1 MPVGGAQNLG
11 TARGSIEISTSD
23 LRNVAGVVRSV
34 ATDVSRQMGT
44 IDAAAKR
51 TQATFLSLSRGIG
64 QIKGELTGLSV
75 GAGIL
80 TGLGVKTAAN
90 FQESAIKLAGM
101 VGGMQ
106 KAQALMDDLR
116 KKSAAAGIPFADM
129 LATAERLLPTFQ
141 GNTKELERWYALVR
155 RVSVL
160 NATEGMTGAA
170 FSINEA
176 ITSGGT
182 DLVSLVERF
191 NISRAQLRA
200 ELAAN
205 GNDFYDALD
214 KVLTR
219 MGITNETALQM
230 GQTFN
235 ASFRAAKD
243 AALQLLAE
251 GFTPLLQVLTPILQ
265 KTALWLAQL
274 RETNPAIAQLG
285 AGLATVATVG
295 APALLLFNQLVE
307 AGQKLKALGILG
319 GLGRAGGV
327 GLAVGAGVGL
337 GIGATNAIGR
347 ATGND
352 QMANAG
358 LSDLWK
364 TVQQLLFNISWTVTK
379 VFQGLVE
386 AIARL
391 TNMFGTQIDYIVNL
405 ASRFAQAVGG
415 MIQAAGKFIAGIAA
429 MLPSG
434 MGGDTLRSQVT
445 ALMNPVTPN
454 GDAGKR
460 ALQSSADF
468 RKASDDFFRNWAA
481 SISAQSGAPLDSFS
495 TGGPGGPGAG
505 NTERDK
511 IISQW
516 AKDAARIEREAGQA
530 RLDEERSYGQ
540 QRAQTI
546 RQYNLNALREQ
557 EDFERNRARATAQ
570 YNRQVAEAIADAAK
584 RDAAWQKDY
593 NEKIA
598 EIRQDGNE
606 QVADLE
612 RNYAKDRERR
622 ERDHRDRL
630 LNAAARL
637 DAVAVAEEQ
646 RNYARQQQDA
656 EENYTE
662 QRTKLQDALAER
674 LADELEAHQERLA
687 AAHEA
692 DAERLADMKRNFEEQ
707 IAEQDLERAIQ
718 QQRRA
723 EDFATQLAEM
733 DAAHA
738 ERLAQIDTQAA
749 QERAALNES
758 FIAQL
763 NDLGIYNKAWR
774 DQQAAAQAESLRL
787 FQEFWKQF
795 NLSFPQVTQG
805 PQAPYPGD
813 VGQFPSSFADY
824 GFGATR
830 AAGGSVSNRSITIAE
845 GAIVINAAPNHDERS
860 VARQVRTEMERLL
873 VEAAR

>member
-1 MPVGGAQNLG
+1 MAVGGAQNLG

-23 LRNVAGVVRSV
+23 LRNVTGVVRSV
-34 ATDVSRQMGT
+34 ASDVSRQMGA
-44 IDAAAKR
+44 IDVATKR
-51 TQATFLSLSRGIG
+51 TQAQFTALSRGIG
-64 QIKGELTGLSV
+64 QIKGELTGLTV
-75 GAGIL
+75 GAGAL
-80 TGLGVKTAAN
+80 TGLGIKTAGS

-170 FSINEA
+170 FSVNEA

-235 ASFRAAKD
+235 ASFRATKD
-243 AALQLLAE
+243 AAMQLLAE

-274 RETNPAIAQLG
+274 RETNPAVAQVG

-319 GLGRAGGV
+319 GLGRTGGV
-327 GLAVGAGVGL
+327 GLSVAAGVGL

-347 ATGND
+347 ATGNEK
-352 QMANAG
+352 MANAG
-358 LSDLWK
+358 LSDLMLIIRK
-364 TVQQLLFNISWTVTK
+364 LISNIAFTLTELDRLIRT
-379 VFQGLVE
+379 GLIGALRAMVNAVIGAASALGGVVS
-386 AIARL
+386 AIGSMLPGRL
-391 TNMFGTQIDYIVNL
+391 GGDALGKIGADLSAGGNGIRAVANQMFGAFD
-405 ASRFAQAVGG
+405 
-415 MIQAAGKFIAGIAA
+415 A
-429 MLPSG
+429 M
-434 MGGDTLRSQVT
+434 
-445 ALMNPVTPN
+445 
-454 GDAGKR
+454 
-460 ALQSSADF
+460 
-468 RKASDDFFRNWAA
+468 
-481 SISAQSGAPLDSFS
+481 SAQITKRNNDALKGFIDFMVPGTFS
-495 TGGPGGPGAG
+495 QSATPSAGGGGGGGVAGPGNA
-505 NTERDK
+505 ERNK

-546 RQYNLNALREQ
+546 RQYNQNALREE
-557 EDFERNRARATAQ
+557 EDFQRGRARAITQ

-593 NEKIA
+593 SEKVA
-598 EIRQDGNE
+598 ELRADGNE
-606 QVADLE
+606 RLVELE
-612 RNYAKDRERR
+612 QNYAKDRERR

-630 LNAAARL
+630 LSAAARL

-656 EENYTE
+656 QENYTD

-674 LADELEAHQERLA
+674 LADELEAHQERLQ

-692 DAERLADMKRNFEEQ
+692 DAERLADMQRSFEEQ

-723 EDFATQLAEM
+723 EDFAQQLAEM
-733 DAAHA
+733 DQAHA

-749 QERAALNES
+749 QERQALNDA
-758 FIAQL
+758 FVQQL
-763 NDLGIYNKAWR
+763 SDLGIYNKAWR
-774 DQQAAAQAESLRL
+774 NQQAAAQAESLRL
-787 FQEFWKQF
+787 FGEFWKQF
-795 NLSFPQVTQG
+795 NQSFPGATQG
-805 PQAPYPGD
+805 PQAPYPGNL
-813 VGQFPSSFADY
+813 GQFPSSFADY
-824 GFGATR
+824 GFGAQR
-830 AAGGSVSNRSITIAE
+830 AAAGGSVNSRSITIAE
-845 GAIVINAAPNHDERS
+845 GAIVVNAAPNHDERT
-860 VARQVRTEMERLL
+860 VARQVRTEMERILI
-873 VEAAR
+873 EAAR

>member
-1 MPVGGAQNLG
+1 MAIGGAQSLG
-11 TARGSIEISTSD
+11 MARGSISIDTSD
-23 LRNVAGVVRSV
+23 LRNVAGIAKSV
-34 ATDVSRQMGT
+34 SQDVSRSFGA
-44 IDAAAKR
+44 IDTSAKR
-51 TQATFLSLSRGIG
+51 TVTTLGGISRGIG
-64 QIKGELTGLSV
+64 QIRGELTGLSI
-75 GAGIL
+75 GAGVL
-80 TGLGVKTAAN
+80 TGLGVKTAAG

-101 VGGMQ
+101 TGGID
-106 KAQALMDDLR
+106 KAQKLMDDLR

-141 GNTKELERWYALVR
+141 GNTKELDKWYGLVR
-155 RVSVL
+155 RTAVL

-191 NISRAQLRA
+191 NISRVKLRA

-214 KVLTR
+214 KVLTS
-219 MGITNETALQM
+219 MGITEETARNM

-251 GFTPLLQVLTPILQ
+251 GFTPLLQILTPILQ
-265 KTALWLAQL
+265 KTAQWLAQL

-285 AGLATVATVG
+285 AGLATVATLG

-358 LSDLWK
+358 LSDLWLTIRK
-364 TVQQLLFNISWTVTK
+364 LISNIAFTFSELDRLIRT
-379 VFQGLVE
+379 GLINALRTMVNAVIGAASALGGVVS
-386 AIARL
+386 AIGSMLPGA
-391 TNMFGTQIDYIVNL
+391 M
-405 ASRFAQAVGG
+405 GG
-415 MIQAAGKFIAGIAA
+415 NALGKIGSDLSAGGAGIKATSNA
-429 MLPSG
+429 MFDAMIANLTKRNNDALKGFIDFMVPGSF
-434 MGGDTLRSQVT
+434 SQS
-445 ALMNPVTPN
+445 ATP
-454 GDAGKR
+454 
-460 ALQSSADF
+460 
-468 RKASDDFFRNWAA
+468 
-481 SISAQSGAPLDSFS
+481 S
-495 TGGPGGPGAG
+495 TGGGGAGASGAG
-505 NTERDK
+505 NTERNK

-557 EDFERNRARATAQ
+557 EDFERGRARATTQ

-646 RNYARQQQDA
+646 RSYARQQADA

-674 LADELEAHQERLA
+674 LADELEAHQERLE

-692 DAERLADMKRNFEEQ
+692 DAERLADMKRTFEEQ

-723 EDFATQLAEM
+723 EDFAQQLAEM
-733 DAAHA
+733 DTAHA

-787 FQEFWKQF
+787 FGEFWKQF
-795 NLSFPQVTQG
+795 NQSMPGATQG
-805 PQAPYPGD
+805 PQAPYPGN

-830 AAGGSVSNRSITIAE
+830 AASGGSVSNRSITIAE
-845 GAIVINAAPNHDERS
+845 GAINVYAAPGQDERA

-873 VEAAR
+873 EEAAR